1 LPTRI
6 IALPTDTEIAMTINA
21 FTILQRFASPAPP
34 NRLADSVLLIIDAQ
48 REYLDGHL
56 ALPGIGPAL
65 ATGARLLARAR
76 AAGTPVVHVLHRGAG
91 PLFNPETPAY
101 RPLDEMQ
108 PQPGESVVNKTL
120 ADAFAGTQLQAVLAA
135 TGRSNLIVIGFM
147 THNCV
152 SSTVRAATGR
162 GFRCT
167 VVAPACATRPLPDGQ
182 GGVLAAD
189 LLHEASLIGLSDTQ
203 AAIVRDVA
211 DIPD

>member
-1 LPTRI
+1 MSTSP
-6 IALPTDTEIAMTINA
+6 NV
-21 FTILQRFASPAPP
+21 FTILQRFVPPAPP

-48 REYLDGHL
+48 REYLDGQL

-65 ATGARLLARAR
+65 VAGAHLLARAR
-76 AAGTPVVHVLHRGAG
+76 AVGTPVVHVLHRGAG
-91 PLFNPETPAY
+91 PIFNPETLAY

-108 PQPGESVVNKTL
+108 PLPGESIVNKTL
-120 ADAFAGTQLQAVLAA
+120 ADAFAATELQAVLET
-135 TGRSNLIVIGFM
+135 TGRKNLIVIGFM

-182 GGVLAAD
+182 GGVFAAE
-189 LLHEASLIGLSDTQ
+189 LLHEASLVGLSDTQ

-211 DIPD
+211 EIPD

>member
-1 LPTRI
+1 MT
-6 IALPTDTEIAMTINA
+6 TDA
-21 FTILQRFASPAPP
+21 FTILQRFAPPSPP

-48 REYLDGHL
+48 REYLDGQL

-65 ATGARLLARAR
+65 AAGAQLLARAR

-91 PLFNPETPAY
+91 PIFNPETSAY

-108 PQPGESVVNKTL
+108 PLPGESVVNKTQ
-120 ADAFAGTQLQAVLAA
+120 ADAFTGTELQAVLAA
-135 TGRSNLIVIGFM
+135 TGRQNLIVIGFM

-152 SSTVRAATGR
+152 SSMVRAATGR

-167 VVAPACATRPLPDGQ
+167 VVAPACATRTLPDGQ
-182 GGVLAAD
+182 GGVMAAE

-203 AAIVRDVA
+203 AVIVREVA
-211 DIPD
+211 DISD